1 MVKTSTYGS
10 ELIAARIATDIT
22 VEFRYKMRILGVP
35 IKEVSMVFG
44 NNKSVIK
51 NVPLP
56 SSTLKKK
63 HNAIAY
69 HRI

>member
-1 MVKTSTYGS
+1 MVKTSTYRS
-10 ELIAARIATDIT
+10 ELIAARIAMDIAI
-22 VEFRYKMRILGVP
+22 EFRYKMRMLGVP

-44 NNKSVIK
+44 DNESVIK
-51 NVPLP
+51 NVTLP

-69 HRI
+69 HR